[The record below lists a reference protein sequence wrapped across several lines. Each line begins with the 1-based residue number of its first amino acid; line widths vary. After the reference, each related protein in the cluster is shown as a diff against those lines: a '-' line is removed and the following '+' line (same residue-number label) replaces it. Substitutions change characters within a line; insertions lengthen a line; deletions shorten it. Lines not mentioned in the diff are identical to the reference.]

1 MNRTYGAALI
11 SAVVVG
17 GSLTGLGV
25 FLGFPTTPSVWFGVV
40 CGLLAGLLL
49 IGASR
54 RADTFHPTDPNAH
67 LADHSDA
74 TDRPHAV
81 GGSRGPSPVDEHL
94 DPGPAAERS
103 AADDDPDDPPAGAA
117 RG

>member
-1 MNRTYGAALI
+1 MNRTYGAALV

-17 GSLTGLGV
+17 GSLSGLGV
-25 FLGFPTTPSVWFGVV
+25 FLGFPATPSVWFGVV

-74 TDRPHAV
+74 AER
-81 GGSRGPSPVDEHL
+81 SRGPSSVDDHL
-94 DPGPAAERS
+94 DAGPAAERS
-103 AADDDPDDPPAGAA
+103 AADDHPDDPPAGAA

>member
-1 MNRTYGAALI
+1 MTRTHGAALA

-25 FLGFPTTPSVWFGVV
+25 FLGFPMVPSVWFGLVS
-40 CGLLAGLLL
+40 GLLAGLLL
-49 IGASR
+49 LGASQ

-67 LADHSDA
+67 LAEHPSGEHPSDGR
-74 TDRPHAV
+74 TDAERT
-81 GGSRGPSPVDEHL
+81 DTEHL
-94 DPGPAAERS
+94 DVDDHDTQR
-103 AADDDPDDPPAGAA
+103 DDDDRNDEPPAGDT

>member
-1 MNRTYGAALI
+1 MRRTYGAAAA
-11 SAVVVG
+11 SALVVG

-25 FLGFPTTPSVWFGVV
+25 FLDFPTLPSVWFGLV

-49 IGASR
+49 LGASR

-67 LADHSDA
+67 LAEHPPEARPDTSRLDAEDGDGRSTSDDH
-74 TDRPHAV
+74 P
-81 GGSRGPSPVDEHL
+81 DE
-94 DPGPAAERS
+94 
-103 AADDDPDDPPAGAA
+103 PPAGDP

>member
-1 MNRTYGAALI
+1 MSRTYGAALVA
-11 SAVVVG
+11 AVVVG
-17 GSLTGLGV
+17 GSLIGLGLY
-25 FLGFPTTPSVWFGVV
+25 LGFSAAPTVWFGLV

-49 IGASR
+49 VAASR

-67 LADHSDA
+67 LADHSETGQISD
-74 TDRPHAV
+74 TGD
-81 GGSRGPSPVDEHL
+81 HL
-94 DPGPAAERS
+94 DAGPAVQPP

>member
-17 GSLTGLGV
+17 GSLSGLGIY
-25 FLGFPTTPSVWFGVV
+25 LGFPATPSVWFGVV

-67 LADHSDA
+67 LADHSEA
-74 TDRPHAV
+74 ADRP
-81 GGSRGPSPVDEHL
+81 
-94 DPGPAAERS
+94 

>member
-1 MNRTYGAALI
+1 MTRTHGAALA

-25 FLGFPTTPSVWFGVV
+25 FLGFPTGASVWFGLA

-49 IGASR
+49 LGASR
-54 RADTFHPTDPNAH
+54 RANTFHPTEANAH
-67 LADHSDA
+67 LAEHPP
-74 TDRPHAV
+74 DRPTD
-81 GGSRGPSPVDEHL
+81 PDHL
-94 DPGPAAERS
+94 DVEDRDEQHT
-103 AADDDPDDPPAGAA
+103 ADDRTDEPPAGDT

>member
-1 MNRTYGAALI
+1 MTRTYGAALA

-25 FLGFPTTPSVWFGVV
+25 FLGFPTSPSVWFGLA

-49 IGASR
+49 LGASR
-54 RADTFHPTDPNAH
+54 RADTFHPTEANAH
-67 LADHSDA
+67 LAEQPREQPTDPDHLDA
-74 TDRPHAV
+74 EVR
-81 GGSRGPSPVDEHL
+81 DEHHTV
-94 DPGPAAERS
+94 
-103 AADDDPDDPPAGAA
+103 DDHTDEPPAGDT